1 MSYRNFDYESDII
14 DNEVYSDTDFDDP
27 FVKVVDLSSEEDN
40 DENDSADG
48 GTNNEHDDGY
58 RKISRTVKTMALC
71 ASLNSCNL
79 GYDIGVYTG
88 VGELMQDD
96 LGLSD
101 VQLEIFIGSINVF
114 AILGS
119 LGSGIVLD
127 KFGRRKTFQVAA
139 ILFTLG
145 CCLTAAAT
153 HFSVSMIGRFF
164 VGLGVGSG
172 LAIDPMY
179 IAEISPPDQRGY
191 LVTCK
196 FP

>member
-1 MSYRNFDYESDII
+1 MFDNGNNTTIATNSDDDESNRNDI
-14 DNEVYSDTDFDDP
+14 
-27 FVKVVDLSSEEDN
+27 
-40 DENDSADG
+40 
-48 GTNNEHDDGY
+48 GTNDHNSKE
-58 RKISRTVKTMALC
+58 ISKTVRTLALC
-71 ASLNSCNL
+71 AALNSCNL

-101 VQLEIFIGSINVF
+101 VQLEIFIGSINIF

-191 LVTCK
+191 LVSCK